1 MRDIVTG
8 VRGAEAAV
16 RVLERAL
23 AEAETTHR
31 RLRVLTAWS
40 TPPMVLDAAGLGY
53 GSEYIAPSVST
64 SCAQELVDTL
74 LDKAL
79 RERHSLLPVTTTTE
93 TDEGQPGRVLV
104 EAGKDAG
111 LIVVGGRG
119 HGALA
124 SALLGSTTGFV
135 LHHAHGPVMVVPDR
149 AAPGPLHRV
158 VVGGR
163 GHGALASA
171 LLGST
176 TGFVLHHAH
185 GPVMVVPDRA
195 APGPLHRVVVGY
207 DGEECSRSAL
217 RWGLDAATRYRCP
230 LHVVHAMN
238 ILPIPGPNVLYPD
251 YDIATR
257 SWLTQEVDE
266 ALEARHDV
274 EVILEIIEGPAA
286 RVLISEAGADDL
298 LVVGSRGRGGF
309 ADLVLGSVATQCTT
323 HARGAVVVV
332 RRNEERLDRPLPTV
346 PPGARP

>member
-158 VVGGR
+158 VVG
-163 GHGALASA
+163 
-171 LLGST
+171 
-176 TGFVLHHAH
+176 
-185 GPVMVVPDRA
+185 
-195 APGPLHRVVVGY
+195 Y

-274 EVILEIIEGPAA
+274 EVILEVIEGPAA